1 MKILCFNGPNLN
13 LLGQRD
19 TSIYGN
25 ISLKEIEDLLRKRA
39 SELKV
44 DVAFFQSNSEGSLID
59 TLQNEAPSA
68 DAIIINPGALTHY
81 GLSLSD
87 ALRDARVPI
96 IEVHLSNIY
105 GREEWRAKSVI
116 SPVALGQISG
126 LVWQGYLYAFEHLT
140 EHLRKET

>member
-1 MKILCFNGPNLN
+1 MLE
-13 LLGQRD
+13 
-19 TSIYGN
+19 
-25 ISLKEIEDLLRKRA
+25 EIEDLLRKRA

-126 LVWQGYLYAFEHLT
+126 LGWQGYLYAFEHLT